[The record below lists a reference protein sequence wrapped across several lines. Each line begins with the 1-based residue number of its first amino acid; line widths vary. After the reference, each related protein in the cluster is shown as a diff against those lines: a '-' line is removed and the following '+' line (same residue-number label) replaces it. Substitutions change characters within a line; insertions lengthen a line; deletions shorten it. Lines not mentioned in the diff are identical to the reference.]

1 MASSQTA
8 PVRTVA
14 GHGLSIDLPSGWE
27 ARISLATDGP
37 VGGTR
42 NPVLHAA
49 SRPLPEVRGD
59 FGGGLVEQLGSTDVF
74 IAVIEYDR
82 EAVRTPLFA
91 TQGFPR
97 AISGSSFQTHTL
109 QRGVV
114 GQSGSQW
121 FCSVGGRALCLY
133 VVLGSHHDRY
143 RLATKAFRV
152 VQTIKVD

>member
-1 MASSQTA
+1 MASSQATSS
-8 PVRTVA
+8 RTVA
-14 GHGLSIDLPSGWE
+14 AHGLSIDLPAGWE
-27 ARISLATDGP
+27 ARISLATEGP

-59 FGGGLVEQLGSTDVF
+59 FGGGLVELLGPTDVF
-74 IAVIEYDR
+74 IGVIEYDR
-82 EAVRTPLFA
+82 EAASTPLFS

-121 FCSVGGRALCLY
+121 FCSVAGRALCLY

-152 VQTIKVD
+152 AQTITVD